1 MDCKRAGPVAAVHF
15 KLGGAGGQL
24 AGTASRKTRLDSGCQ
39 SRRCL
44 NQQINDNRE
53 RRGCVQGG
61 SGMRLYPNVS
71 LRLLAGAVAGF
82 ATLSLSVSP
91 MRAAEPIVLS
101 IIDTG
106 GDLASTQVII
116 ENYKKANPDKVK
128 EIRIQR
134 APAPELPAKIKAQQ
148 DAGRLDINLVLTGQ
162 DGGSFLAANNQLIK
176 IPDFEKIFPRDDMTP
191 AGKALYDEGK
201 PYMIPAVGNAGGP
214 VFIYNP
220 SKVPNPPKTADEL
233 LAWAKAN
240 PGKFMYARPANSG
253 PGRSIVQGMAFIL
266 GDSKPLDPEKGW
278 DKTWAYLKE
287 LGKYVEYYPTGTAV
301 TLKEFAQ
308 GQRWIIAGLMEW
320 DMKPRA
326 QSVIPPDSKISIMEN
341 TTFVIDGHYWAIPV
355 GVPQDQI
362 DVILDLIKFM
372 RTPEQQQLT
381 WPAFIGPSIKAATL
395 DKAPKDIQDQVRE
408 FWRPEYDQIGTKW
421 KTTPT
426 LAVKQLSYAM
436 DRWDREI
443 GADQVKK

>member
-1 MDCKRAGPVAAVHF
+1 
-15 KLGGAGGQL
+15 
-24 AGTASRKTRLDSGCQ
+24 
-39 SRRCL
+39 
-44 NQQINDNRE
+44 
-53 RRGCVQGG
+53 
-61 SGMRLYPNVS
+61 MRLCPNVR

-82 ATLSLSVSP
+82 VALSLSGKP
-91 MRAAEPIVLS
+91 ALAAEPIVLS

-106 GDLASTQVII
+106 GDLASTQIII

-162 DGGSFLAANNQLIK
+162 DGGTLLVANNQLIK
-176 IPDFEKIFPRDDMTP
+176 IPNFEKLFPRDDMTP
-191 AGKALYDEGK
+191 AGKALYDEGLG
-201 PYMIPAVGNAGGP
+201 YMVPSVGNAGGP

-240 PGKFMYARPANSG
+240 PGRLMYARPVNSG
-253 PGRSIVQGMAFIL
+253 PGRSILLGMAHIL
-266 GDSKPLDPEKGW
+266 NDSNPLDPEKGW

-287 LGKYVEYYPTGTAV
+287 LGQYVEYYPTGTAI

-308 GQRWIIAGLMEW
+308 AQRWIIAGIMEW

-326 QSVIPPDSKISIMEN
+326 QSVIPPDSKIAILQN
-341 TTFVIDGHYWAIPV
+341 TTFVVDGHYWCIPN
-355 GVPQDQI
+355 GVPPEQVEI
-362 DVILDLIKFM
+362 ILDLMKFM
-372 RTPEQQQLT
+372 RRPEQQMLS
-381 WPAFIGPSIKAATL
+381 WPGFIGPTIAAASI
-395 DKAPKDIQDQVRE
+395 DKAPKDIQDLVKE
-408 FWRPEYDQIGTKW
+408 FWRPEYDEVGTRW
-421 KTTPT
+421 KVSVP
-426 LAVKQLSYAM
+426 LGVKELSYAM

-443 GADQVKK
+443 GANQAKK

>member
-1 MDCKRAGPVAAVHF
+1 MPTCP
-15 KLGGAGGQL
+15 GAW
-24 AGTASRKTRLDSGCQ
+24 
-39 SRRCL
+39 
-44 NQQINDNRE
+44 
-53 RRGCVQGG
+53 
-61 SGMRLYPNVS
+61 
-71 LRLLAGAVAGF
+71 LRLPVIALTAVVAVV
-82 ATLSLSVSP
+82 LSPRPGL
-91 MRAAEPIVLS
+91 AEPITLS

-106 GDLASTQVII
+106 GDLASTQTII
-116 ENYKKANPDKVK
+116 ENYKKANPQKVK
-128 EIRIQR
+128 EIKLQR
-134 APAPELPAKIKAQQ
+134 APAPEVPAKIKAQQ
-148 DAGRLDINLVLTGQ
+148 DAGRLDINLILTGQ
-162 DGGSFLAANNQLIK
+162 DGGSVLAANNQLIK
-176 IPDFEKIFPRDDMTP
+176 LFPTYDKMFPRDELTE
-191 AGKALYDEGK
+191 AGKELQDEGGG
-201 PYMIPAVGNAGGP
+201 YLIPSVVSPGGP
-214 VFIYNP
+214 VLIYNP

-253 PGRSIVQGMAFIL
+253 PGRSIVQGMAYIL

-287 LGKYVEYYPTGTAV
+287 LGKSVEYYPTGTAV

-308 GQRWIIAGLMEW
+308 GQRWIIAGIMEW

-326 QSVIPPDSKISIMEN
+326 QSVIPPDSKISIMEK

-395 DKAPKDIQDQVRE
+395 DKAPKDIQEQVKE

-421 KTTPT
+421 KTAPT
-426 LAVKQLSYAM
+426 LAVKELSYAM